1 MRARKIVM
9 SLGRVFITM
18 LLLQCMLHV
27 HPAVREDNLK
37 AFVGHALDSFAS
49 QLSRAAHFDTARHW
63 PSNFWRTCYSLEPL
77 SNETKSSEDIFILL
91 SMR

>member
-37 AFVGHALDSFAS
+37 AFVGLALHNFGS
-49 QLSRAAHFDTARHW
+49 QLSRAAHSDTAAA
-63 PSNFWRTCYSLEPL
+63 PL
-77 SNETKSSEDIFILL
+77 GEIGLQAIEEV
-91 SMR
+91 